1 MEIDSLRAMTAVG
14 TLVSAGTV
22 GLFSWHAWFFARRW
36 RASATARYMAT
47 LFFLMACSK
56 CMDVIFSG
64 MIATGAQANVLLAR
78 TYPLWLAL
86 AIATALVAHFAV
98 KHFDGI
104 IMEQTKKQNLL
115 AGGPREWE

>member
-1 MEIDSLRAMTAVG
+1 MLDNLRLLTAIG
-14 TLVSAGTV
+14 ALVSLGTV

-47 LFFLMACSK
+47 LFFVMALSK

-64 MIATGAQANVLLAR
+64 MIAVGAQSNALLGR

-86 AIATALVAHFAV
+86 VVLTAVVAHFAV
-98 KHFDGI
+98 RHFEGI
-104 IMEQTKKQNLL
+104 IVEQTEKQNLL

>member
-1 MEIDSLRAMTAVG
+1 MTDNLRLLTAIG
-14 TLVSAGTV
+14 ALVSIGTV

-64 MIATGAQANVLLAR
+64 MIAVGSQSNALLAR
-78 TYPLWLAL
+78 TYPLWLGL
-86 AIATALVAHFAV
+86 AILTAFVAHFAV
-98 KHFDGI
+98 RHFESI
-104 IMEQTKKQNLL
+104 IIQQAEKQNLM